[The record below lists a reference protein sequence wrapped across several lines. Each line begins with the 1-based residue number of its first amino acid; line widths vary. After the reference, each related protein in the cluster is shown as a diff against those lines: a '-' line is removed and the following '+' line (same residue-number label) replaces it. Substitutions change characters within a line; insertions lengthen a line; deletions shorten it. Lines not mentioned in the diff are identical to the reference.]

1 MLTGLLLGFI
11 VQIQI
16 PDILKLA
23 KLHVI
28 VDVVELLPDATHC
41 FYNLAGSWFWL
52 EKSDLKQ
59 KQCLTYFT
67 FCQSEAPAALTEAS
81 LHFRKQMQTV
91 HRAALTWITVALF
104 GVVALSREATCMPLP
119 DLLFF
124 PLFLQDELPQTGLDL
139 HGTHTHIHTNVF
151 TSACNANMYRCNI
164 LEFFRDISHQ
174 PC

>member
-67 FCQSEAPAALTEAS
+67 FCQSEAPAALTEPS

-151 TSACNANMYRCNI
+151 TSACNANMYWCII